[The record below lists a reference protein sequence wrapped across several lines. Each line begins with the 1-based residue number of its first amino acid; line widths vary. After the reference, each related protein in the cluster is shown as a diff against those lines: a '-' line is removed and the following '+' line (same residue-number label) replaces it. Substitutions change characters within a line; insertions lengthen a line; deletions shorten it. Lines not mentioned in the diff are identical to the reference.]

1 MKDLLFSDWR
11 QWRVCFV
18 AGLKK
23 CLSGFLKI
31 LYCIVLGIASVLVYV
46 GKQIEAF
53 CKRELWASLII
64 GTLLVLMCVGW
75 ILTFA
80 RERAARV
87 GAEMQRDSISYEL
100 MKFTQFYEGKKFFLT
115 NDSNLYIITNDTTT
129 VYDEDD

>member
-75 ILTFA
+75 MLTFA
-80 RERAARV
+80 NERAARV
-87 GAEMQRDSISYEL
+87 GAEMQRDKLRYEL
-100 MKFTQFYEGKKFFLT
+100 DSTKQLLPSYTHLNDDT
-115 NDSNLYIITNDTTT
+115 N
-129 VYDEDD
+129 